1 MKMKLA
7 LLPRAARG
15 IALAVVLAVL
25 AIGGAVVAAAQDG
38 KAAAKSDAKGGAR
51 PALTVVLVTPQTQDW
66 PMTLAANGNIVA
78 WQEAVIGPEIGG
90 NRLVEVLVNVGD
102 TVRKGQLLARIA
114 SDTVAADLAQSK
126 AALAETQAQAAE
138 ARANAERAR
147 QIEATGALSA
157 QQISQYVT
165 AEQTALARVDAARA
179 KVQADELR
187 LAQTRVAAPDDGV
200 VSART
205 ATVGSLA
212 QPGQELFRLI
222 RGGRLEWR
230 AEVTAA
236 ELMRIR
242 PGLAATLVTP
252 GGQTVA
258 GRVRTVAPT
267 VDPQTRTALVYVDL
281 PAGAAAAAGARAGM
295 FARGSFELGRASAL
309 SLPQTAVIQ
318 REGFSYAFR
327 VDEASRVVQTKVE
340 VGRRSGDRIE
350 ITAGLTP
357 QTRVV
362 ASGVG
367 FLADGDR
374 VRVVDAAP
382 GPAVAPAVAPAAA
395 PARK

>member
-281 PAGAAAAAGARAGM
+281 PAGAAAAGARAGM

-374 VRVVDAAP
+374 VRVVDAPP
-382 GPAVAPAVAPAAA
+382 GPAVAPAGAPAAA

>member
-200 VSART
+200 
-205 ATVGSLA
+205 
-212 QPGQELFRLI
+212 
-222 RGGRLEWR
+222 
-230 AEVTAA
+230 
-236 ELMRIR
+236 
-242 PGLAATLVTP
+242 
-252 GGQTVA
+252 
-258 GRVRTVAPT
+258 
-267 VDPQTRTALVYVDL
+267 
-281 PAGAAAAAGARAGM
+281 
-295 FARGSFELGRASAL
+295 
-309 SLPQTAVIQ
+309 
-318 REGFSYAFR
+318 
-327 VDEASRVVQTKVE
+327 
-340 VGRRSGDRIE
+340 
-350 ITAGLTP
+350 
-357 QTRVV
+357 
-362 ASGVG
+362 
-367 FLADGDR
+367 
-374 VRVVDAAP
+374 
-382 GPAVAPAVAPAAA
+382 
-395 PARK
+395 